1 MQASL
6 PDIGFKQLNA
16 IVSLARFGSFIAAAS
31 YLGISQPGLTRIV
44 QQAEK
49 KLGAKLFIRS
59 QRRVALTPAGE
70 EFLPF
75 AEHMVG
81 ELIKQAELIQTKQG
95 LPETKLNIAC
105 LMSISN
111 VVLPRALVEFR
122 KAYPQID
129 FEVREGLGTFVNEE
143 VRKGSVDFAIGN
155 ADDHPPNVVME
166 SVMEETLCVVFCR
179 GHPLAT
185 KKVLRLSDLKELSII
200 SMPTDSG
207 LRRLIENSALKQGFK
222 LNNNVVTNQYSSLFS
237 FVDNELGVAIVP
249 TSALPSNHDDYLVS
263 RLLAPTIT
271 RRICVM
277 HLAERPLDATSEAF
291 LRTLRPL
298 LAEAV
303 IGPH

>member
-95 LPETKLNIAC
+95 
-105 LMSISN
+105 S
-111 VVLPRALVEFR
+111 
-122 KAYPQID
+122 
-129 FEVREGLGTFVNEE
+129 VRDEIEHRLFDVN
-143 VRKGSVDFAIGN
+143 F
-155 ADDHPPNVVME
+155 
-166 SVMEETLCVVFCR
+166 TCC
-179 GHPLAT
+179 AT
-185 KKVLRLSDLKELSII
+185 KS
-200 SMPTDSG
+200 
-207 LRRLIENSALKQGFK
+207 
-222 LNNNVVTNQYSSLFS
+222 
-237 FVDNELGVAIVP
+237 
-249 TSALPSNHDDYLVS
+249 VS
-263 RLLAPTIT
+263 RI
-271 RRICVM
+271 
-277 HLAERPLDATSEAF
+277 S
-291 LRTLRPL
+291 
-298 LAEAV
+298 
-303 IGPH
+303 

>member
-1 MQASL
+1 MQTPL
-6 PDIGFKQLNA
+6 LDIGFKQLNA

-44 QQAEK
+44 QQTEK

-81 ELIKQAELIQTKQG
+81 ELIQQAERIQTNHG

-105 LMSISN
+105 LMSISH
-111 VVLPRALVEFR
+111 VVLPKALVEFR
-122 KAYPQID
+122 KAYPKVD
-129 FEVREGLGTFVNEE
+129 FEVREGIGTFVNEE
-143 VRKGSVDFAIGN
+143 VQNGNVDFGIGN

-166 SVMEETLCVVFCR
+166 LVMEETLCVAFRR

-185 KKVLRLSDLKELSII
+185 KKILRLSDLKELPII

-207 LRRLIENSALKQGFK
+207 LRRLIDSAALNQGFD
-222 LNNNVVTNQYSSLFS
+222 LYNNVVTNQYSSLFS
-237 FVDNELGVAIVP
+237 FVANELGVAIVP
-249 TSALPSNHDDYLVS
+249 TSALPSNRDGYLVS

-277 HLAERPLDATSEAF
+277 HLAERALDATSEAF

-303 IGPH
+303 IGPR

>member
-105 LMSISN
+105 LMSN
-111 VVLPRALVEFR
+111 
-122 KAYPQID
+122 
-129 FEVREGLGTFVNEE
+129 
-143 VRKGSVDFAIGN
+143 
-155 ADDHPPNVVME
+155 
-166 SVMEETLCVVFCR
+166 
-179 GHPLAT
+179 
-185 KKVLRLSDLKELSII
+185 
-200 SMPTDSG
+200 
-207 LRRLIENSALKQGFK
+207 
-222 LNNNVVTNQYSSLFS
+222 
-237 FVDNELGVAIVP
+237 
-249 TSALPSNHDDYLVS
+249 
-263 RLLAPTIT
+263 
-271 RRICVM
+271 
-277 HLAERPLDATSEAF
+277 
-291 LRTLRPL
+291 
-298 LAEAV
+298 
-303 IGPH
+303 